1 MPLPGHAATTL
12 SIGMLAPISE
22 RKAWI
27 AHENIVVALVLD
39 NAGQDDS
46 PVAIMLRETGELN
59 EVLVLFLN
67 TLIILSCAS
76 HFFSI
81 LATLDFDNDTN
92 KLVDWDEKSGLV
104 KASVDES
111 LEFEAIEESSDEI
124 LISS

>member
-1 MPLPGHAATTL
+1 M
-12 SIGMLAPISE
+12 SRPISD

-46 PVAIMLRETGELN
+46 PVAITLRETGELN

-67 TLIILSCAS
+67 TLIILSHAS

-81 LATLDFDNDTN
+81 LATLDFDNDAN

-104 KASVDES
+104 KVSVDES
-111 LEFEAIEESSDEI
+111 LEFEAIEESSDET